1 MQLADSESS
10 PLTWWKVHEENFP
23 VIGRQAK
30 KYLCIP
36 ATSTASERVF
46 SAGGNVVTCQL
57 SLLKSAT
64 VNMLVFLTK
73 NLKVWTMSSSWK
85 KYIDIPVSLVLHILV
100 HQSISVFTCSLKL
113 YLVLCLFFNLSCCHL
128 HYFEEMVVAF
138 CYYICPLNVWVKCYV
153 CENLH

>member
-1 MQLADSESS
+1 MAPLLLPLKHHLNLLKKARIKRQKTNITSVLEAFANKQLLLRSPSPSVFLTLRKLRPKLSSYLLVQLADSESS

-73 NLKVWTMSSSWK
+73 NLKV
-85 KYIDIPVSLVLHILV
+85 
-100 HQSISVFTCSLKL
+100 
-113 YLVLCLFFNLSCCHL
+113 
-128 HYFEEMVVAF
+128 
-138 CYYICPLNVWVKCYV
+138 
-153 CENLH
+153 